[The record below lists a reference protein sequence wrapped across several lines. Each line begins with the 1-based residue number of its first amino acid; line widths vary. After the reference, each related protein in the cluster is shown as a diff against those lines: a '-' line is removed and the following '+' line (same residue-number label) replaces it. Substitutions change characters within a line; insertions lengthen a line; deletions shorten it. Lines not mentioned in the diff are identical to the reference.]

1 MLVMIYDIKKGRTIW
16 DFSATNCAVL
26 ISKVAETYKASQ
38 ACTWVCDFYA
48 NKICGISFLKFTLLD
63 WRSAPF
69 SICEVCFFIWR
80 NYHHSTH
87 KEHCNELGVLAAG
100 SCGCHCKSCS
110 SLREAAEHKCA
121 QQELRCGDEELTF
134 RNPRSSLL
142 LIREG
147 HISCYFSLDILARWN
162 IILFLF
168 DIVKL
173 HVQKCSYTGGS
184 LVYPRQSSGLLE
196 GVQHATAPR
205 SPPAAPWILRRTAAR

>member
-1 MLVMIYDIKKGRTIW
+1 LTF
-16 DFSATNCAVL
+16 FSATNCAVL

-69 SICEVCFFIWR
+69 SICEVCFFIWL

-134 RNPRSSLL
+134 RNPWSSLL

-173 HVQKCSYTGGS
+173 HVQKSTLGVHSCILDSLAGFSKESSTRPHLEVHLQLRGYSGGPLPDNFTHVMEAIMS
-184 LVYPRQSSGLLE
+184 
-196 GVQHATAPR
+196 
-205 SPPAAPWILRRTAAR
+205 